1 MTGFPGGD
9 QQGRN
14 GPPKHSDKGISAGE
28 YAGFGIQFAA
38 SIVVFLYL
46 GQWLDRKLGTAPWL
60 LLAGV
65 FLGAGGS
72 FYSMYRRLMAAQARE
87 DAERAARR
95 KDVPQ

>member
-1 MTGFPGGD
+1 MTGNPVGTP
-9 QQGRN
+9 R
-14 GPPKHSDKGISAGE
+14 GPEDPRHVPEKGTSVGE
-28 YAGFGIQFAA
+28 YAGLGIQFAA

-87 DAERAARR
+87 DAARAARKR
-95 KDVPQ
+95 GEP

>member
-9 QQGRN
+9 HEGRN
-14 GPPKHSDKGISAGE
+14 GHRHDPDKGISAGD

-65 FLGAGGS
+65 FIGAGGS

-87 DAERAARR
+87 DAARARRR
-95 KDVPQ
+95 KDQQL

>member
-1 MTGFPGGD
+1 MTGVPGGD
-9 QQGRN
+9 QQGPS
-14 GPPKHSDKGISAGE
+14 GPRHDPDKGISVGE
-28 YAGFGIQFAA
+28 YAGLGIQFAA

-65 FLGAGGS
+65 FIGAGGS

-87 DAERAARR
+87 DAARAARR
-95 KDVPQ
+95 KEGQP

>member
-1 MTGFPGGD
+1 MTGYPGPT
-9 QQGRN
+9 
-14 GPPKHSDKGISAGE
+14 PPGQDDSRRPPDKGVSAGE
-28 YAGFGIQFAA
+28 YAGLGIQFAA

-65 FLGAGGS
+65 FIGAGGS

-87 DAERAARR
+87 DAARAARR
-95 KDVPQ
+95 QDGRR

>member
-1 MTGFPGGD
+1 MTGFTGGAT
-9 QQGRN
+9 
-14 GPPKHSDKGISAGE
+14 PPTNDPRQKPEKGLPVGE
-28 YAGFGIQFAA
+28 YAGLGIQFAA

-65 FLGAGGS
+65 FIGAGGS

-87 DAERAARR
+87 DAARAARR
-95 KDVPQ
+95 KEGQP

>member
-1 MTGFPGGD
+1 MTGSPRGAT
-9 QQGRN
+9 
-14 GPPKHSDKGISAGE
+14 PPPDHPRQTPDKGISAGE
-28 YAGFGIQFAA
+28 YAGLGIQFAA

-87 DAERAARR
+87 DAARAERKKEGR
-95 KDVPQ
+95 

>member
-1 MTGFPGGD
+1 MTGIPGGPSNAPND
-9 QQGRN
+9 PRRS
-14 GPPKHSDKGISAGE
+14 PDKGTSVGE
-28 YAGFGIQFAA
+28 YAGLGIQFAA

-87 DAERAARR
+87 DAARAERR
-95 KDVPQ
+95 KGGQG

>member
-1 MTGFPGGD
+1 MTGIPGGD

-14 GPPKHSDKGISAGE
+14 GPRHDPDKGTSVGE
-28 YAGFGIQFAA
+28 YAGLGIQFAA

-87 DAERAARR
+87 DAARAARR
-95 KDVPQ
+95 QDGRR

>member
-1 MTGFPGGD
+1 MTGIPGGPSSAP
-9 QQGRN
+9 N
-14 GPPKHSDKGISAGE
+14 GPRRSPDKGISTGE
-28 YAGFGIQFAA
+28 YAGLGIQFAA

-60 LLAGV
+60 LYDGV

-72 FYSMYRRLMAAQARE
+72 FYSLYRRLMAAQARE

-95 KDVPQ
+95 GGQR

>member
-1 MTGFPGGD
+1 MTGFPGGA
-9 QQGRN
+9 
-14 GPPKHSDKGISAGE
+14 PPAPKDPRQEPDKGIPVGE
-28 YAGFGIQFAA
+28 YAGLGLQFAA

-87 DAERAARR
+87 DAARAERR
-95 KDVPQ
+95 KAGQ

>member
-1 MTGFPGGD
+1 MTGSPVGSPPGPEHPRQD
-9 QQGRN
+9 
-14 GPPKHSDKGISAGE
+14 PDKGVPVGE
-28 YAGFGIQFAA
+28 YAGLGIQFAA
-38 SIVVFLYL
+38 SIVVFLYV

-87 DAERAARR
+87 DAARAERR
-95 KDVPQ
+95 KAGQ

>member
-1 MTGFPGGD
+1 MTGNPGPT
-9 QQGRN
+9 
-14 GPPKHSDKGISAGE
+14 PPGQDDPHRPPDKGVSAGE
-28 YAGFGIQFAA
+28 YAGLGIQFAA

-65 FLGAGGS
+65 FIGAGGS

-87 DAERAARR
+87 DAARAQRR
-95 KDVPQ
+95 QDGRQ